1 MVDNNNERYGTEG
14 LDIDGIWFTPKTILN
29 SQLLE
34 SLIVKSDRQN
44 TLLGDL
50 RKNLAE
56 KVKAAGGNALTNYR
70 YKQIA
75 TIWSFSSARWIA
87 EGDAVI
93 AKE

>member
-1 MVDNNNERYGTEG
+1 LVDYNIEKFGTEG
-14 LDIDGIWFTPKTILN
+14 LDVDGIWFTPKTILN

-50 RKNLAE
+50 RKNLAD
-56 KVKAAGGNALTNYR
+56 KVKATGGNALTNYR

-75 TIWSFSSARWIA
+75 TVWSFSSVRWIA
-87 EGDAVI
+87 EGDSVI